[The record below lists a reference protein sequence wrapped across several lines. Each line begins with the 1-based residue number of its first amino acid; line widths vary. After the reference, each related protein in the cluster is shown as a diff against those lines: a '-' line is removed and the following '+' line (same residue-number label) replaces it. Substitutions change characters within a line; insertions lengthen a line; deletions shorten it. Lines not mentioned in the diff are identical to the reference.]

1 MTDSR
6 IAIETTTV
14 KSRFN
19 LPAFSFLLCFV
30 LLMSNWWG
38 DVHGA
43 TSFFVTAFCAGALS
57 LVGWVLIAILLRIAV
72 LLPLSMAT
80 HLDHVASWCYL
91 ACFGVL
97 LHFWW
102 SPAADPLEMLWT
114 MALSAVLAIPC
125 SLVLIFPARV
135 LSRFL
140 GDLFGNRKSA
150 LVEQQSVEQPNT
162 IALICK
168 EMKGRQ
174 EFQLWVRGS
183 KHGFYWEVRAVDCL
197 GGKRIRPCVLETG
210 SFEASRK
217 KVVED
222 GKAAYERW
230 KA

>member
-1 MTDSR
+1 MIDSR
-6 IAIETTTV
+6 IAIESSTV

-72 LLPLSMAT
+72 LLPLSFLK
-80 HLDHVASWCYL
+80 HLDNLASWCYL

-97 LHFWW
+97 LYFWW
-102 SPAADPLEMLWT
+102 SPGAEILDMLST

-140 GDLFGNRKSA
+140 GDLFGTRKNS
-150 LVEQQSVEQPNT
+150 LVEQQPS
-162 IALICK
+162 LGLLCK
-168 EMKGRQ
+168 TTKGTQ
-174 EFQLWVRGS
+174 QTQLWIRGS
-183 KHGFYWEVRAVDCL
+183 KDGFYYEVRAAYCP
-197 GGKRIRPCVLETG
+197 GGQIIRSCVLETG
-210 SFEASRK
+210 KLEADRNK
-217 KVVED
+217 AVQD
-222 GKAAYERW
+222 GKVAYQRLT
-230 KA
+230 A